1 MRAAGTRAPRSRAG
15 RRRDERRASR
25 TRAGRRRRNESR
37 SRRVIIPRRRSVI
50 SRRGR
55 RVIISRRRRGRRDV
69 NRAGIGR
76 VKEGS
81 APEIQRNAEVGGS
94 RLDRNAQR
102 SDRDGADEKRSSER
116 ASETTFDGSFHRGS
130 PLKVGKRRARRFERA
145 KRKSTKASRNGLRRG
160 RLTYRMRRVSVST
173 RKSAK
178 KVPNFSFSLKFFSS
192 APAKAKKNAVRPVT
206 SRAAAFA
213 GEIALR
219 RSVRASSEGF

>member
-1 MRAAGTRAPRSRAG
+1 MRGSRRKDGRENAVGKKNERRERGTRGVGKRSETRAAGVRAAGTRAG

-37 SRRVIIPRRRSVI
+37 SRRRVIIPRRRSVI

-76 VKEGS
+76 IKESS

-130 PLKVGKRRARRFERA
+130 PCKVGKRRARRFE
-145 KRKSTKASRNGLRRG
+145 K
-160 RLTYRMRRVSVST
+160 
-173 RKSAK
+173 
-178 KVPNFSFSLKFFSS
+178 
-192 APAKAKKNAVRPVT
+192 
-206 SRAAAFA
+206 
-213 GEIALR
+213 
-219 RSVRASSEGF
+219 